1 MHPKCACLSQQTILT
16 LSEHSSKC
24 GTNSKL
30 ALFSSMKFSQ
40 NLKKMSHFTLTT
52 SHEHSLNLW
61 DWVEPTY
68 FVLVSWSFFKNC
80 SKFSHFTITT
90 NNMELTFLENVGL
103 NETYIVC
110 FHEVFLKFEVFTLT
124 STTLGAKWKEPTYIC
139 LVPWNSW
146 KMKLGALQNK
156 HSSKCGTKWRNYNIP

>member
-1 MHPKCACLSQQTILT
+1 MHPKCTGLSQQTILT

-61 DWVEPTY
+61 DWMEPTY
-68 FVLVSWSFFKNC
+68 IVLVSWNFFKNC

-90 NNMELTFLENVGL
+90 NKDGANILE
-103 NETYIVC
+103 
-110 FHEVFLKFEVFTLT
+110 
-124 STTLGAKWKEPTYIC
+124 
-139 LVPWNSW
+139 
-146 KMKLGALQNK
+146 
-156 HSSKCGTKWRNYNIP
+156 KCGTKWNLHCLFPWSFLEIWSFRTYINNTWCKMKITNLHLFGSMKFLKNEVSHTSK